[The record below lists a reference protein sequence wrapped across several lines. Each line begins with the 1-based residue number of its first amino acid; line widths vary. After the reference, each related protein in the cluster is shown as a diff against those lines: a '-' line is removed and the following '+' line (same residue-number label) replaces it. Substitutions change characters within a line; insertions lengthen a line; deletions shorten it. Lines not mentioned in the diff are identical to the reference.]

1 MQNEVDTNQ
10 DGNMPACQ
18 WGQEYETEFVEQ
30 HLGPALLK
38 TGSQTKIWVIDH
50 NYNLWGRAIGELS
63 LPGASQYIDGIAW
76 HGYLGTPEAMTR
88 VHEAFP
94 HKNAYWTEGGPDI
107 TAADY
112 QTDFTRWAE
121 TFNGILRNWARSITA
136 WNLALDEKGK
146 PNIGPFT
153 CGGVVTVDNASKKVT
168 HSGQYW
174 ALAHFSRHIHRG
186 ARVFQT
192 NEIGQDAG
200 QSGVGELSH
209 CGFRNPDG
217 SFVVVLTNRGQARRA
232 QLLLDEQMLELDL
245 PAGSV
250 LSLQWA

>member
-1 MQNEVDTNQ
+1 
-10 DGNMPACQ
+10 
-18 WGQEYETEFVEQ
+18 
-30 HLGPALLK
+30 
-38 TGSQTKIWVIDH
+38 
-50 NYNLWGRAIGELS
+50 
-63 LPGASQYIDGIAW
+63 
-76 HGYLGTPEAMTR
+76 
-88 VHEAFP
+88 
-94 HKNAYWTEGGPDI
+94 
-107 TAADY
+107 
-112 QTDFTRWAE
+112 
-121 TFNGILRNWARSITA
+121 
-136 WNLALDEKGK
+136 
-146 PNIGPFT
+146 
-153 CGGVVTVDNASKKVT
+153 VVTVDNASKKVT